1 MFQFILTKTQILK
14 WKNFNFG
21 LKFTKTENFDFDNFG
36 KCCLDFGYCTFFRQE
51 RQRGNGPSSID
62 RIFLAIVVAAYC
74 PCSSSSFFVNVV
86 AVEVE
91 LPVGSIAS
99 IIIMP

>member
-1 MFQFILTKTQILK
+1 MSAIQNSQNL
-14 WKNFNFG
+14 N
-21 LKFTKTENFDFDNFG
+21 FDNF
-36 KCCLDFGYCTFFRQE
+36 KKDCLDLGHCTLFGEE
-51 RQRGNGPSSID
+51 RDCRRGNGPSSID